1 MKVLVL
7 NKTKSHKLD
16 WMEYAIQRAFSQ
28 ENDVVIFA
36 TIKVGGVLNT
46 VTQIKELIKQYQPD
60 VIVAKHMLASVL
72 LFELPKTIKKILIDP
87 FVVFED
93 SEDGI
98 KLTLA
103 FNYGSVKLFNW
114 LLKNS
119 TEFANNPDNSYV
131 RNAFCILRNADTS
144 SPLYAK
150 WVAAFEETNSLCAV
164 TVSKDDDIM
173 TKLGTYHR
181 SMNQA
186 RAYLD
191 SEYEL
196 INISELI
203 NGESRK
209 SDEE

>member
-1 MKVLVL
+1 MKVLFVRERTHKFDVMENAVL
-7 NKTKSHKLD
+7 KT
-16 WMEYAIQRAFSQ
+16 FSQ
-28 ENDVVIFA
+28 CEDVVTIA
-36 TIKVGGVLNT
+36 TIQVGGVLNT
-46 VTQIKELIKQYQPD
+46 VSQIKELIKQYQPD
-60 VIVAKHMLASVL
+60 VIVAKHLLASVL

-87 FVVFED
+87 FLVFED

-103 FNYGSVKLFNW
+103 FKYGSVKLFNW

-119 TEFANNPDNSYV
+119 TEFANNPDSPCV

-150 WVAAFEETNSLCAV
+150 WVTTFEETNSLCSV
-164 TVSKDDDIM
+164 TVSKGDDIM

-196 INISELI
+196 TDINELL
-203 NGESRK
+203 
-209 SDEE
+209 

>member
-1 MKVLVL
+1 MKVLFVRERTHKFDVME
-7 NKTKSHKLD
+7 NAVMKT
-16 WMEYAIQRAFSQ
+16 FSQ
-28 ENDVVIFA
+28 CEDIVTIA
-36 TIKVGGVLNT
+36 TIQVGGVLNT
-46 VTQIKELIKQYQPD
+46 VSQIKELIKQYQPD
-60 VIVAKHMLASVL
+60 VIVAKHLLASVL

-87 FVVFED
+87 FLVFEE

-103 FNYGSVKLFNW
+103 FKYGSVKLFNW

-119 TEFANNPDNSYV
+119 TEFANNPDSLCV

-150 WVAAFEETNSLCAV
+150 WVTTFEETNSLCAV
-164 TVSKDDDIM
+164 TVSKGDDIM
-173 TKLGTYHR
+173 TQLGTYHR

-191 SEYEL
+191 SEFEL

>member
-1 MKVLVL
+1 MKVLFVRERTHKFDVMENAIL
-7 NKTKSHKLD
+7 KT
-16 WMEYAIQRAFSQ
+16 FSQ
-28 ENDVVIFA
+28 CEDIVTIA

-60 VIVAKHMLASVL
+60 VIVAKHLLASVL

-87 FVVFED
+87 FMVFED

-103 FNYGSVKLFNW
+103 FKYGSVKLFNW

-150 WVAAFEETNSLCAV
+150 WVTTFEETNSLCSV
-164 TVSKDDDIM
+164 TVSKGDDIM
-173 TKLGTYHR
+173 NQLGTYHR
-181 SMNQA
+181 SMTQA

-191 SEYEL
+191 AEYEL
-196 INISELI
+196 TNINELL
-203 NGESRK
+203 
-209 SDEE
+209 

>member
-1 MKVLVL
+1 MKVLFI
-7 NKTKSHKLD
+7 KERTHKLD
-16 WMEYAIQRAFSQ
+16 VMENAVLKTFSQ
-28 ENDVVIFA
+28 CEDVVTIA

-46 VTQIKELIKQYQPD
+46 VSQIKELIKQYQPD
-60 VIVAKHMLASVL
+60 VIVAKHLLASVL

-87 FVVFED
+87 FMVFED

-103 FNYGSVKLFNW
+103 FKYGSVKLFNW

-119 TEFANNPDNSYV
+119 TEFANNPDSLCV

-150 WVAAFEETNSLCAV
+150 WVSAFEEANNLGAV

-173 TKLGTYHR
+173 TQLGTYHR

-196 INISELI
+196 TDIKELL
-203 NGESRK
+203 
-209 SDEE
+209 

>member
-1 MKVLVL
+1 MKVLFI
-7 NKTKSHKLD
+7 KERTHKLD
-16 WMEYAIQRAFSQ
+16 VMENAVLKTVSQ
-28 ENDVVIFA
+28 CEDVVTIA
-36 TIKVGGVLNT
+36 TIQVGGVLNT
-46 VTQIKELIKQYQPD
+46 VSQIKELIKQYQPD
-60 VIVAKHMLASVL
+60 VIVAKHLLASIL

-87 FVVFED
+87 FMVFED

-103 FNYGSVKLFNW
+103 FKYGSVKLFNW

-131 RNAFCILRNADTS
+131 RNAFCILRNADTT

-196 INISELI
+196 TNINELL
-203 NGESRK
+203 
-209 SDEE
+209 

>member
-1 MKVLVL
+1 MKVLFIKE
-7 NKTKSHKLD
+7 KTHKLD
-16 WMEYAIQRAFSQ
+16 VMENAILKTFSQ
-28 ENDVVIFA
+28 CEDIVTIA

-46 VTQIKELIKQYQPD
+46 ITQIKELIKQYQPD
-60 VIVAKHMLASVL
+60 VIVAKHLLASVL

-87 FVVFED
+87 FLVFED

-103 FNYGSVKLFNW
+103 FKYGSVKLFHW
-114 LLKNS
+114 LLKHS
-119 TEFANNPDNSYV
+119 AEFANNPDSLCV

-150 WVAAFEETNSLCAV
+150 WVTTFEETNSLCAV

-173 TKLGTYHR
+173 TQLGTYHR

-191 SEYEL
+191 SEFEL

>member
-1 MKVLVL
+1 MKVLFVRERTHKFDVME
-7 NKTKSHKLD
+7 NAVMKT
-16 WMEYAIQRAFSQ
+16 FSQ
-28 ENDVVIFA
+28 CEDIVTIA
-36 TIKVGGVLNT
+36 TIQVGGVLNT
-46 VTQIKELIKQYQPD
+46 VSQIKELIKQYQPD
-60 VIVAKHMLASVL
+60 VIVAKHLLASVL

-87 FVVFED
+87 FLVFED

-103 FNYGSVKLFNW
+103 FKYGSVKLFNW

-119 TEFANNPDNSYV
+119 TEFANNLNNSYV

-150 WVAAFEETNSLCAV
+150 WVTTFEETNSLCAV
-164 TVSKDDDIM
+164 TVSKGDDIM
-173 TKLGTYHR
+173 TQLGTYHR

-191 SEYEL
+191 AEYEL
-196 INISELI
+196 TNINELL
-203 NGESRK
+203 
-209 SDEE
+209 

>member
-1 MKVLVL
+1 MNVLFI
-7 NKTKSHKLD
+7 KERTHKLD
-16 WMEYAIQRAFSQ
+16 VMETAALKTFSQ
-28 ENDVVIFA
+28 CGDVVTIA

-60 VIVAKHMLASVL
+60 VIVAKHLLASVL
-72 LFELPKTIKKILIDP
+72 LFELPKTLKKMLIDP
-87 FVVFED
+87 FMVFAD

-103 FNYGSVKLFNW
+103 FKYGSVKLFNW

-131 RNAFCILRNADTS
+131 RNAFCILRNADTT
-144 SPLYAK
+144 SPLCAK

-164 TVSKDDDIM
+164 TVSKGDDIM

-181 SMNQA
+181 SMTQA

-196 INISELI
+196 TDINELL
-203 NGESRK
+203 
-209 SDEE
+209 

>member
-46 VTQIKELIKQYQPD
+46 VSQIKELIKQYQPD
-60 VIVAKHMLASVL
+60 VIVAKHLLASVL

-87 FVVFED
+87 FLVFED

-164 TVSKDDDIM
+164 TVSKGDDIM
-173 TKLGTYHR
+173 TQLGTYHR
-181 SMNQA
+181 SINQA

-196 INISELI
+196 TDIKELL
-203 NGESRK
+203 
-209 SDEE
+209 

>member
-1 MKVLVL
+1 MKVLFI
-7 NKTKSHKLD
+7 KERTHKLD
-16 WMEYAIQRAFSQ
+16 VMENAILKTFSQ
-28 ENDVVIFA
+28 CEDIVTIA

-46 VTQIKELIKQYQPD
+46 VSQIKELIKQYQPD
-60 VIVAKHMLASVL
+60 VIVAKHLLSSVL

-87 FVVFED
+87 FMVFED

-103 FNYGSVKLFNW
+103 FKYGSVKLFNW

-131 RNAFCILRNADTS
+131 KNAFCILRNADTN

-150 WVAAFEETNSLCAV
+150 WVAAFEKINSLCAI

-173 TKLGTYHR
+173 TQLGTYHR

-191 SEYEL
+191 SGYEL
-196 INISELI
+196 TNINELL
-203 NGESRK
+203 
-209 SDEE
+209 

>member
-1 MKVLVL
+1 MKVLFVRER
-7 NKTKSHKLD
+7 THKLD
-16 WMEYAIQRAFSQ
+16 VMENAVMKTFSQ
-28 ENDVVIFA
+28 CTDIVTIA

-46 VTQIKELIKQYQPD
+46 VSQIKELIKQYQPD
-60 VIVAKHMLASVL
+60 VIVAKHLLASVL

-87 FVVFED
+87 VLVFKD

-98 KLTLA
+98 KLMLA
-103 FNYGSVKLFNW
+103 FKYGSVKLFNW

-119 TEFANNPDNSYV
+119 TEFANNPDSPCV

-150 WVAAFEETNSLCAV
+150 WVSAFEEANNLGAV

-173 TKLGTYHR
+173 TQLGTYHR

>member
-1 MKVLVL
+1 MKVLFVRER
-7 NKTKSHKLD
+7 THKLD
-16 WMEYAIQRAFSQ
+16 VMENVVLKTFSQ
-28 ENDVVIFA
+28 WEDAVTIA

-46 VTQIKELIKQYQPD
+46 VSQIKELIKQYQPD
-60 VIVAKHMLASVL
+60 VIVAKHLLASVL

-87 FVVFED
+87 FLVFED

-119 TEFANNPDNSYV
+119 TEFANNLDSLCV
-131 RNAFCILRNADTS
+131 RNAFCILRNADIS

-164 TVSKDDDIM
+164 TVSKGDDIM
-173 TKLGTYHR
+173 TQLGTYNR

-196 INISELI
+196 TNINELL
-203 NGESRK
+203 
-209 SDEE
+209 

>member
-1 MKVLVL
+1 MKVLFI
-7 NKTKSHKLD
+7 TERTHKLD
-16 WMEYAIQRAFSQ
+16 VMENAVLKTFSQ
-28 ENDVVIFA
+28 CEDIVTIA

-46 VTQIKELIKQYQPD
+46 VSQIKELIKQYQPD
-60 VIVAKHMLASVL
+60 VIVAKHLLASVL

-87 FVVFED
+87 FLVFED

-103 FNYGSVKLFNW
+103 FKYGSVKLFNW

-119 TEFANNPDNSYV
+119 TEFANNPDSPCV
-131 RNAFCILRNADTS
+131 RNAFCILHNADTS
-144 SPLYAK
+144 SPQYAK
-150 WVAAFEETNSLCAV
+150 WVTTFEETNSLCAV
-164 TVSKDDDIM
+164 TISKGDDIM
-173 TKLGTYHR
+173 TQLGTYHR

-196 INISELI
+196 TDIKELL
-203 NGESRK
+203 K
-209 SDEE
+209 KQKT

>member
-1 MKVLVL
+1 MKVLFIKE
-7 NKTKSHKLD
+7 KTHKLD
-16 WMEYAIQRAFSQ
+16 VMENAILKTFSQ
-28 ENDVVIFA
+28 CEDIVTIA
-36 TIKVGGVLNT
+36 SIKVGGVLNT

-60 VIVAKHMLASVL
+60 VIVAKHLLASVL

-87 FVVFED
+87 FLVFED

-103 FNYGSVKLFNW
+103 FKYGSVKLFNW

-119 TEFANNPDNSYV
+119 TEFANNPDSSCV

-150 WVAAFEETNSLCAV
+150 WVSAFEEANNLGAV
-164 TVSKDDDIM
+164 TVSKADNIM
-173 TKLGTYHR
+173 TQLGIYHR
-181 SMNQA
+181 SINQA

-196 INISELI
+196 TDIKELL
-203 NGESRK
+203 
-209 SDEE
+209 

>member
-1 MKVLVL
+1 MKVLFI
-7 NKTKSHKLD
+7 KERTHKLD
-16 WMEYAIQRAFSQ
+16 VMENAVLKTFSQ
-28 ENDVVIFA
+28 CTDIVTIT

-46 VTQIKELIKQYQPD
+46 VSQIKELIKQYQPD
-60 VIVAKHMLASVL
+60 VIVAKHLLASVL

-87 FVVFED
+87 FLVFED

-98 KLTLA
+98 KLMLA
-103 FNYGSVKLFNW
+103 FKYGSVKLFNW

-119 TEFANNPDNSYV
+119 TEFANNPDSPCV

-150 WVAAFEETNSLCAV
+150 WVSAFEEANNLGAV

-173 TKLGTYHR
+173 AQLGTYHR

-196 INISELI
+196 TDIKELL
-203 NGESRK
+203 
-209 SDEE
+209 

>member
-1 MKVLVL
+1 MENAIL
-7 NKTKSHKLD
+7 KT
-16 WMEYAIQRAFSQ
+16 FSQ
-28 ENDVVIFA
+28 CEDIVTIA

-60 VIVAKHMLASVL
+60 VIVAKHLLASVL

-87 FVVFED
+87 FLVFED

-98 KLTLA
+98 KLMLA
-103 FNYGSVKLFNW
+103 FKYGSVKLFNW

-119 TEFANNPDNSYV
+119 TEFANNPDSLCV

-164 TVSKDDDIM
+164 TVSKGDDII
-173 TKLGTYHR
+173 TQLGTYHR

-196 INISELI
+196 TDIKELL
-203 NGESRK
+203 
-209 SDEE
+209 

>member
-1 MKVLVL
+1 MKVLFVRERTHKFDVMENAVL
-7 NKTKSHKLD
+7 KT
-16 WMEYAIQRAFSQ
+16 FSQ
-28 ENDVVIFA
+28 CEDIVTIA
-36 TIKVGGVLNT
+36 TIQVGGVLNT
-46 VTQIKELIKQYQPD
+46 VSQIKELIKQYQPD
-60 VIVAKHMLASVL
+60 VIVAKHLLASVL

-87 FVVFED
+87 FMVFED

-103 FNYGSVKLFNW
+103 FKYGSVKLFNW
-114 LLKNS
+114 LLKHS
-119 TEFANNPDNSYV
+119 AEFANNPDNSYV

-150 WVAAFEETNSLCAV
+150 WVTTFEETNSLCSV
-164 TVSKDDDIM
+164 TVSKGDDIM

-196 INISELI
+196 TDINELL
-203 NGESRK
+203 
-209 SDEE
+209 

>member
-1 MKVLVL
+1 MKVLFI
-7 NKTKSHKLD
+7 KERTHKLD
-16 WMEYAIQRAFSQ
+16 VMENAVLKTFSQ
-28 ENDVVIFA
+28 CEDIVTIA

-46 VTQIKELIKQYQPD
+46 VSQIKELIKQYQPD
-60 VIVAKHMLASVL
+60 VIVAKHLLASVL

-87 FVVFED
+87 VLVFKD

-98 KLTLA
+98 KLMLA
-103 FNYGSVKLFNW
+103 FKYGSVKLFNW

-119 TEFANNPDNSYV
+119 TEFANNPDSPCV

-173 TKLGTYHR
+173 SKLGTYHR

-196 INISELI
+196 TDIKELL
-203 NGESRK
+203 
-209 SDEE
+209 

>member
-1 MKVLVL
+1 MKVLFIKE
-7 NKTKSHKLD
+7 KTHKLD
-16 WMEYAIQRAFSQ
+16 VMENAVMKTFSQ
-28 ENDVVIFA
+28 CTDIVTIA

-46 VTQIKELIKQYQPD
+46 VSQIKKLIKQYRPD
-60 VIVAKHMLASVL
+60 VIVAKHLLASVL
-72 LFELPKTIKKILIDP
+72 LFELPKTTKKILIDP
-87 FVVFED
+87 FLVFED

-103 FNYGSVKLFNW
+103 FKYGSVKLFNW

-131 RNAFCILRNADTS
+131 RNAFCILRNADTT

-186 RAYLD
+186 RAYFD

>member
-1 MKVLVL
+1 MKVLFVRERTHKFDVMENAVL
-7 NKTKSHKLD
+7 KT
-16 WMEYAIQRAFSQ
+16 FSQ
-28 ENDVVIFA
+28 CEDVVTIA

-46 VTQIKELIKQYQPD
+46 VSQIKELIKQYQPD
-60 VIVAKHMLASVL
+60 VIIAKHLLASVL

-87 FVVFED
+87 FLVFED

-103 FNYGSVKLFNW
+103 FKYGSVKLFNW

-150 WVAAFEETNSLCAV
+150 WVTTFEETNSLCAV

-173 TKLGTYHR
+173 AKLGTYHR
-181 SMNQA
+181 SINQA

-196 INISELI
+196 TNINELL
-203 NGESRK
+203 
-209 SDEE
+209 

>member
-1 MKVLVL
+1 MKVLFI
-7 NKTKSHKLD
+7 KERTHKLD
-16 WMEYAIQRAFSQ
+16 VMENAVLKTFSQ
-28 ENDVVIFA
+28 CEDVVTIT

-46 VTQIKELIKQYQPD
+46 VSQIKELIKQYQPD
-60 VIVAKHMLASVL
+60 VIVAKHLLASVL
-72 LFELPKTIKKILIDP
+72 LFVLPKTIKKILIDP
-87 FVVFED
+87 FMVFED

-103 FNYGSVKLFNW
+103 FKYGSVKLFNW

-150 WVAAFEETNSLCAV
+150 WVAAFEETNSLCTI

-173 TKLGTYHR
+173 SKLGTYHR

-191 SEYEL
+191 AEYEL
-196 INISELI
+196 TNINELL
-203 NGESRK
+203 
-209 SDEE
+209 

>member
-1 MKVLVL
+1 MKVLFIKE
-7 NKTKSHKLD
+7 KTHKLD
-16 WMEYAIQRAFSQ
+16 VMENAILKTFSQ
-28 ENDVVIFA
+28 CEDIVTIA
-36 TIKVGGVLNT
+36 TIKVAGVLNT

-60 VIVAKHMLASVL
+60 VIVAKHLLASVL

-87 FVVFED
+87 FLVFED

-103 FNYGSVKLFNW
+103 FKYGSVKLFNW

-119 TEFANNPDNSYV
+119 TEFANNPDSSCV

-150 WVAAFEETNSLCAV
+150 WVSTFEEANNLGAV
-164 TVSKDDDIM
+164 TVSKADNIM
-173 TKLGTYHR
+173 TQLGIYHR
-181 SMNQA
+181 SINQA

-196 INISELI
+196 TDIKELL
-203 NGESRK
+203 
-209 SDEE
+209 

>member
-1 MKVLVL
+1 MKVLFIRER
-7 NKTKSHKLD
+7 THKLD
-16 WMEYAIQRAFSQ
+16 VMENAILKTFSQ
-28 ENDVVIFA
+28 CEDVVTIA

-46 VTQIKELIKQYQPD
+46 VSQIKELIKQYQPD
-60 VIVAKHMLASVL
+60 VIVAKHLLASVL

-87 FVVFED
+87 VLVFKD

-98 KLTLA
+98 KLMLA
-103 FNYGSVKLFNW
+103 FKYGSVKLFNW

-119 TEFANNPDNSYV
+119 TEFANNPDSPCV

-173 TKLGTYHR
+173 SKLGTYHR
-181 SMNQA
+181 NMNQA
-186 RAYLD
+186 RAYID
-191 SEYEL
+191 AEYEL
-196 INISELI
+196 TNINKLL
-203 NGESRK
+203 
-209 SDEE
+209 

>member
-1 MKVLVL
+1 MKVLFI
-7 NKTKSHKLD
+7 KERTHKLD
-16 WMEYAIQRAFSQ
+16 VMENAVLKTFSQ
-28 ENDVVIFA
+28 CEDVVTIA

-46 VTQIKELIKQYQPD
+46 VSQIKKLIKQYQPD
-60 VIVAKHMLASVL
+60 VIVAKHLLASVL

-87 FVVFED
+87 FLVFED

-119 TEFANNPDNSYV
+119 IEYANNPDNARV
-131 RNAFCILRNADTS
+131 RNSYCILHNADTS
-144 SPLYAK
+144 SSQYAK
-150 WVAAFEETNSLCAV
+150 WVSAFEEANNLGVV
-164 TVSKDDDIM
+164 TVSKADNIM
-173 TKLGTYHR
+173 TQLSTCHR

>member
-1 MKVLVL
+1 MKVLFI
-7 NKTKSHKLD
+7 KERTHKLD
-16 WMEYAIQRAFSQ
+16 VMENAVLKTFSQ
-28 ENDVVIFA
+28 WEDVVTIA

-46 VTQIKELIKQYQPD
+46 ISQIKELIKQYKPD
-60 VIVAKHMLASVL
+60 VIVAKHLLASIL
-72 LFELPKTIKKILIDP
+72 LFEWPKTTKKILIDP
-87 FVVFED
+87 FLVFED

-103 FNYGSVKLFNW
+103 FKYGSVKLFNW

-119 TEFANNPDNSYV
+119 TEFANNPDSPCV
-131 RNAFCILRNADTS
+131 RNAFCILRNADTT

-150 WVAAFEETNSLCAV
+150 WVVAFEETNSLCAV

-181 SMNQA
+181 SMTQA

-191 SEYEL
+191 AEYEL

>member
-1 MKVLVL
+1 MKVLFVRERTHKFDVMENAVL
-7 NKTKSHKLD
+7 KT
-16 WMEYAIQRAFSQ
+16 FSQ
-28 ENDVVIFA
+28 CEDVVTIA
-36 TIKVGGVLNT
+36 TIQVGGVLNT
-46 VTQIKELIKQYQPD
+46 VSQIKELIKQYQPD
-60 VIVAKHMLASVL
+60 VIVAKHLLASVL

-87 FVVFED
+87 FLVFED

-103 FNYGSVKLFNW
+103 FKYGSVKLFNW

-119 TEFANNPDNSYV
+119 TEFANNPDSPCV

-150 WVAAFEETNSLCAV
+150 WVTTFEETNSLCSV
-164 TVSKDDDIM
+164 TVSKGDDIM

-181 SMNQA
+181 SMTQA

-196 INISELI
+196 TNINELL
-203 NGESRK
+203 
-209 SDEE
+209 